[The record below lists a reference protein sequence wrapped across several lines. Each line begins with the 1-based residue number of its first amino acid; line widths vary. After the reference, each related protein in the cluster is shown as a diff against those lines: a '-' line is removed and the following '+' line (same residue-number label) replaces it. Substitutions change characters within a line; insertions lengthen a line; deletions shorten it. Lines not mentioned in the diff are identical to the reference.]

1 MAVERDTVTFVCTG
15 NTCRSPMAEALLRAT
30 LVKRGQGLEKL
41 KVASFGLAAEGGQPP
56 SANSVKAMQRIGLDV
71 SGHRSRLLSQADVDR
86 SIVIFGM
93 TESHLAALHSRFDVL
108 PAFVPSCATSCQR
121 TSRGIFLTRSAA
133 AIAITRSAAIPWL
146 KPSLRWWSFCA
157 RIFPDDQPAYAF
169 LWQ

>member
-1 MAVERDTVTFVCTG
+1 
-15 NTCRSPMAEALLRAT
+15 MAEALLQAT

-108 PAFVPSCATSCQR
+108 PAFVLLLRDVLPTDVPRDIPDPFGGGYRDYEECRDSMVE
-121 TSRGIFLTRSAA
+121 
-133 AIAITRSAAIPWL
+133 AIPAMVEF
-146 KPSLRWWSFCA
+146 LRQNLS
-157 RIFPDDQPAYAF
+157 R
-169 LWQ
+169 

>member
-1 MAVERDTVTFVCTG
+1 
-15 NTCRSPMAEALLRAT
+15 MAEALLRAT

-41 KVASFGLAAEGGQPP
+41 KVASFGLAAEDGQLP

-108 PAFVPSCATSCQR
+108 PAFVLLLRDVLPTDVPRDIPDPFGGGYRDYEECRDSMVE
-121 TSRGIFLTRSAA
+121 
-133 AIAITRSAAIPWL
+133 AIPAMVEF
-146 KPSLRWWSFCA
+146 LRQNLS
-157 RIFPDDQPAYAF
+157 R
-169 LWQ
+169 

>member
-1 MAVERDTVTFVCTG
+1 
-15 NTCRSPMAEALLRAT
+15 MAEALLRAT

-41 KVASFGLAAEGGQPP
+41 KVASFGLAAEGGQLP

-108 PAFVPSCATSCQR
+108 PAFVLLLRDVLPTDVPRDIPDPFGGGYRDYEECRDSMVE
-121 TSRGIFLTRSAA
+121 
-133 AIAITRSAAIPWL
+133 AIPAMVEF
-146 KPSLRWWSFCA
+146 LRQNLS
-157 RIFPDDQPAYAF
+157 R
-169 LWQ
+169 